1 MSDVTKPSSLLHM
14 VVIGKDPLGILIYRY
29 LNLNLH
35 GYTSR
40 RVGGI
45 WVTQTRAYFL
55 PRLPARSL
63 SRPSPADILATL
75 LFLLTNTLDFTSRRR
90 PSDNSNFFRSFFLLL
105 SLLNVDCDMRDKLKW
120 GIRAGIPVLCPYGPP
135 CNQGRTTPVAPLSF
149 LLYVG

>member
-1 MSDVTKPSSLLHM
+1 MATP
-14 VVIGKDPLGILIYRY
+14 VVGR
-29 LNLNLH
+29 
-35 GYTSR
+35 
-40 RVGGI
+40 GI

-120 GIRAGIPVLCPYGPP
+120 GIRTGIPVLCPYGPP
-135 CNQGRTTPVAPLSF
+135 MQSGTSNPCGAIELSLICRVTPPGAVGRRSSTNSTS
-149 LLYVG
+149 